1 MTDKTK
7 MSNLESYP
15 ELSIQIATLDMKLDA
30 ILKLLN
36 KHQVEFK
43 PFEINVHD
51 HKHVGINSEE
61 IRTNP
66 PQWPLESYTDYLKR
80 IGQYNEARSEDE
92 YFGEVYK

>member
-1 MTDKTK
+1 MTNKITK
-7 MSNLESYP
+7 EFLFT
-15 ELSIQIATLDMKLDA
+15 ELSIKIATLDMKLDA

-36 KHQVEFK
+36 KPDVELK

-66 PQWPLESYTDYLKR
+66 PQWPNESHTDYLKR
-80 IGQYNEARSEDE
+80 IGQYNEAQPIDEEFSEQ
-92 YFGEVYK
+92 YK

>member
-1 MTDKTK
+1 MKTK
-7 MSNLESYP
+7 DAFT
-15 ELSIQIATLDMKLDA
+15 ELAIQIATLDMKLDA

-36 KHQVEFK
+36 KPEVELK

-66 PQWPLESYTDYLKR
+66 PQWPNEPYTDYLKR
-80 IGQYNEARSEDE
+80 IGQYNEAQSEDE
-92 YFGEVYK
+92 FYGETYK